1 MSNLIID
8 TIEARLE
15 GITPGVWSVGN
26 SYGAIVSTERM
37 PEDHPNHPAWVV
49 PSDEDGSPFQM
60 QPCSD
65 ELYGGVLIAESI
77 KPHNSQFLA
86 HSKHDVQVLLKV
98 VQTLRGMLDTQMSEA
113 LVDQI
118 ITEAA
123 QSA

>member
-8 TIEARLE
+8 TIEASLE

-26 SYGAIVSTERM
+26 SYGAIVSNERM
-37 PEDHPNHPAWVV
+37 PEDHTN
-49 PSDEDGSPFQM
+49 STYLDGQTA
-60 QPCSD
+60 D
-65 ELYGGVLIAESI
+65 AEYGGVLIAESI
-77 KPHNSQFLA
+77 RPHNSAFLA
-86 HSKHDVQVLLKV
+86 NSKHNVQVLLKV

-123 QSA
+123 QSV